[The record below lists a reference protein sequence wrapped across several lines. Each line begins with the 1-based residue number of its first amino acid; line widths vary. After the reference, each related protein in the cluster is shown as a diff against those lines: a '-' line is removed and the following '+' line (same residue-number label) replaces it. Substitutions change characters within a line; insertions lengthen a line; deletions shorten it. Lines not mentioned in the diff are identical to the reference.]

1 LPRILDVGCGVA
13 KVPGAIGID
22 KNPRTA
28 ADVLCDIDRSALPFR
43 ESVFDEVRAI
53 HVIEHVADVIATME
67 EFHRVTRAG
76 GTVFVVTPH
85 YTDFSSFCDPTH
97 RWHLNSFSFYYFYP
111 EGIHGEPSFYSR
123 ARMRESRVHV
133 RLLRLWRMF
142 GFEFLVNHARWFRR
156 FWEFYL
162 CFIIRGKVMEFEF
175 EILK

>member
-1 LPRILDVGCGVA
+1 LPLTLDVGCGVA
-13 KVPGAIGID
+13 KFPGAIGID
-22 KNPRTA
+22 KNQRSA
-28 ADVLCDIDRSALPFR
+28 ADVLCDIDRGALPFR
-43 ESVFDEVRAI
+43 ESVFDEVRAT

-67 EFHRVTRAG
+67 EFHRVTRTG
-76 GTVFVVTPH
+76 GTIFIVTPH

-123 ARMRESRVHV
+123 ARMREARVHV
-133 RLLRLWRMF
+133 RLLCLWRML

-162 CFIIRGKVMEFEF
+162 CFVVRGKVLEFEF
-175 EILK
+175 EVLK